1 MGKLKSLEE
10 LKKRID
16 SAALDKIVN
25 ELEIFAN
32 GVDKLL
38 FNRIVYPENI
48 KEYFQGSYIFK
59 NIISNYE
66 ERQKSHALTEWAIM
80 YDLLNNPPNLKKL
93 REELVDD

>member
-1 MGKLKSLEE
+1 MGKLNSLEE

-16 SAALDKIVN
+16 SAALDEIVN
-25 ELEIFAN
+25 ELEIFVD

-48 KEYFQGSYIFK
+48 KEYFRGSYIFK
-59 NIISNYE
+59 DIISNYE
-66 ERQKSHALTEWAIM
+66 GRQKRNALIEWAIM
-80 YDLLNNPPNLKKL
+80 YDLINNPTNLKKS